1 VKGLICGFLAATAS
15 GILIC
20 VIKVMMMVNNISVFE
35 LIYQRSMTA
44 LVMVSIIVYWNRVQV
59 FGIDRQIFKY
69 ILVRVLGSALAFF
82 LQILAVQLIPISKV
96 IVIMYNPFITTIL
109 SYLLIQEP
117 VTKFDLI
124 SFFFC
129 TLGVIMLTNPFT
141 ESNFDLKEMIGLG
154 LAFTASIS
162 INVSFVALRRI
173 RHCNI
178 NSWVV
183 VFFIMLTNCMMMP
196 AFFLSYDIY
205 ES

>member
-1 VKGLICGFLAATAS
+1 M
-15 GILIC
+15 
-20 VIKVMMMVNNISVFE
+20 IKVMMMVNNISVFE

-44 LVMVSIIVYWNRVQV
+44 LVMVSLIVYWKRIQV
-59 FGIDRQIFKY
+59 FGIDRELFKY
-69 ILVRVLGSALAFF
+69 ILVRVLGSALGFF
-82 LQILAVQLIPISKV
+82 LQIMAVELVPISKV
-96 IVIMYNPFITTIL
+96 IVIVYNPFITTIL
-109 SYLLIQEP
+109 SYLLIQEQIS
-117 VTKFDLI
+117 KFDLV

-129 TLGVIMLTNPFT
+129 TLGVILLTNPFS
-141 ESNFDLKEMIGLG
+141 ESQHDLKEMIGLG
-154 LAFTASIS
+154 LALMASIS

-183 VFFIMLTNCMMMP
+183 VFFIMITNCMLMP